1 MYDREEIKDM
11 LENYRGLCNTLKE
24 LMPEIDSN
32 GVAQYGVEASLP
44 KPQGVNSSKVENN
57 VMRREKWAVRNRR
70 IIDKITFVEK
80 IRDDAPDDID
90 YCLISLMMQG
100 KKGKEAIEI
109 MNIKRDEYFNRK
121 RHLIDEVYEE
131 QFEDLENWV
140 D

>member
-24 LMPEIDSN
+24 IMPEVDSN

-57 VMRREKWAVRNRR
+57 VMTRDKCAIRNRR
-70 IIDKITFVEK
+70 LIYKKTFVERF
-80 IRDDAPDDID
+80 RDEVPDDID

-109 MNIKRDEYFNRK
+109 MDIKRDEYFNRK
-121 RHLIDEVYEE
+121 RRVIDEMYEA
-131 QFEDLENWV
+131 QFDDTESWV